1 VPQKFRWGII
11 STGYIA
17 DQFARGLQAVPD
29 AELLAVGSRSQATAD
44 EFGARF
50 NIPRR
55 YASYEQVANDPD
67 LDAVYIGT
75 PHPFHKDN
83 TLMCL
88 RAGKAVLCEKPFAIN
103 TGEAEAMVR
112 LAREKKLFLMEAMW
126 TRFFPL
132 MIKVRQMLADG
143 VIGEVR
149 MVQSDFGFRTDFNAE
164 HRLFALEL
172 GGGALLDV
180 GIYPLSFASMVLGA
194 PTRALGLAALGATGS
209 DEQSAFILGYPGGQL
224 AVLSCA
230 VRTDTPQEATI
241 FGTKGRIRIHSQFWR
256 PRIMTLSLNGKADK
270 VMEVPHEGNG
280 YNYQAMEV
288 ANCVRAGKLESAVM
302 PLDETLS
309 LMRTMDEIRGQWG
322 LKYPVE

>member
-1 VPQKFRWGII
+1 VRSKFRWGII

-17 DQFARGLQAVPD
+17 DLFARGLQVIPD
-29 AELLAVGSRSQATAD
+29 ADLVAVGSRSQATAD
-44 EFGARF
+44 QFGDRF

-67 LDAVYIGT
+67 VDAVYIGT

-132 MIKVRQMLADG
+132 MVRVRQMLTDG
-143 VIGEVR
+143 VLGEVR
-149 MVQSDFGFRTDFNAE
+149 MVQADFGFRTDFNPE

-180 GIYPLSFASMVLGA
+180 GIYPLSLASMVLGT
-194 PTRALGLAALGATGS
+194 PTRVVGLAELGATGS
-209 DEQSAFILGYPGGQL
+209 DEQSAFILSYPEGQL

-241 FGTKGRIRIHSQFWR
+241 FGTEGRIRIHPQFWR
-256 PRIMTLSLNGKADK
+256 PRAMTLTLKGKAE
-270 VMEVPHEGNG
+270 VLEVPHEGNG
-280 YNYQAMEV
+280 YNYEAIEV
-288 ANCVRAGKLESAVM
+288 ANCVRTGKLESAVM

-309 LMRTMDEIRGQWG
+309 LMRTLDEIRAQWG
-322 LKYPVE
+322 LKYPME